1 MRRRKPLGWP
11 SYLADKHLS
20 GGRVGYYWQPPTW
33 ARKLGCPIK
42 AEALGSDY
50 AEAKRRCDEILNAQ
64 FHAWLR
70 HDEIGALLR
79 PLPGT
84 FLWLITTFK
93 ASPRYL
99 KLSSGTRADYDSV
112 LSLIAAHKLKDGRS
126 FGELALKS
134 IHARCCR
141 SPPCEA
147 PRGWKRQP
155 AAHRQVGHGCLSAC
169 LASGVSRQADDGAV
183 RESLRSDGVV
193 LQTQSNP
200 CCHV

>member
-11 SYLADKHLS
+11 SYLAEKHLS

-70 HDEIGALLR
+70 HDEIGDLLR

-84 FLWLITTFK
+84 FLWLIATFK
-93 ASPRYL
+93 ASPKYL
-99 KLSSGTRADYDSV
+99 KLSSGTRADYDAV
-112 LSLIAAHKLKDGRS
+112 LSLVAAHKLKDRRS
-126 FGELALKS
+126 FGELTLKS
-134 IHARCCR
+134 INRALPIASMR
-141 SPPCEA
+141 S
-147 PRGWKRQP
+147 
-155 AAHRQVGHGCLSAC
+155 
-169 LASGVSRQADDGAV
+169 
-183 RESLRSDGVV
+183 SLRAAEATGSAPLSWRWTFAGA
-193 LQTQSNP
+193 P
-200 CCHV
+200 GE